1 MGWQQT
7 EERTLHI
14 TTNALKVKNID
25 GNVFNAGTV
34 IVYGDI
40 KGNVHN
46 CDNVIVIN
54 GDVYGEVSFCGNV
67 AGLLADKAVRC
78 HTGGADE

>member
-1 MGWQQT
+1 MSDNSQVLRAL
-7 EERTLHI
+7 RTI
-14 TTNALKVKNID
+14 EKVANTRSIA
-25 GNVFNAGTV
+25 GNVNNADVV

-40 KGNVHN
+40 KGNVYD

-54 GDVYGEVSFCGNV
+54 GDVNGNITLCDNV

-78 HTGGADE
+78 HVGGADE